1 MADASR
7 IIYRIIDKKINGIQN
22 EVTKRAYRASNEL
35 RNSLLYVMR
44 GEREHDNNHR
54 QYKIPHTGRIYTA
67 SAPGEPPAIRTGAF
81 RLSWGSRVRVEKNGT
96 VLNASAQIESN
107 LKVGKYLLGELLEKG
122 TSRMAA
128 RPYKQ
133 RVIDEAE
140 PKIKA
145 IYRRPY
151 KV

>member
-35 RNSLLYVMR
+35 RNSLIYVMR
-44 GEREHDNNHR
+44 GDRHGR
-54 QYKIPHTGRIYTA
+54 QYRIPHTGKFYTA

-122 TSRMAA
+122 TSRMEA

-133 RVIDEAE
+133 RVLDEAE